1 MHLKPVIYNY
11 LYLKADV
18 DRDFNNQPP
27 L

>member
-18 DRDFNNQPP
+18 DRDFNNQPS